1 MSKQS
6 YIEKGFIEVCKNRCP
21 EQSEKLISDM
31 NKRLAVL
38 RKETENESKA
48 MKFHLESQILPGIAT
63 YETLSAVM
71 CKEQALAEIH
81 RIVEL
86 HSLKMKKAVSKAA
99 RFAGMYERFP
109 KIFLK
114 ITQKTF
120 GRDAGFDYKIYDTDK
135 NTARLDMIKCPYH
148 IMTVRYGC
156 HELCVCF
163 CDSDDTAYGDIH
175 PKLRWHRTKTL
186 GRGNDCCDF
195 SLSYIKTE

>member
-6 YIEKGFIEVCKNRCP
+6 YIETGFIEICKTRYP
-21 EQSEKLISDM
+21 DRYETLISDM
-31 NKRLAVL
+31 NKRLALL

-48 MKFHLESQILPGIAT
+48 MKFHLESQILPGIA
-63 YETLSAVM
+63 
-71 CKEQALAEIH
+71 ALAEIH

-99 RFAGMYERFP
+99 RFAGMYKRFP

-156 HELCVCF
+156 PELCVCF
-163 CDSDDTAYGDIH
+163 CDSDDIAYGDIH
-175 PKLRWHRTKTL
+175 PKLKWHRSKTL

-195 SLSYIKTE
+195 SLSYIKSE

>member
-6 YIEKGFIEVCKNRCP
+6 YIETGFIEICKTRYP
-21 EQSEKLISDM
+21 DRYETLTSDM
-31 NKRLAVL
+31 NTRLAEL

-48 MKFHLESQILPGIAT
+48 MKFHLESQILPGIAA

-71 CKEQALAEIH
+71 GKEQALAEIH
-81 RIVEL
+81 RIVEI
-86 HSLKMKKAVSKAA
+86 HSLKMKKTVSKAA
-99 RFAGMYERFP
+99 GFAGMYKRFP

-135 NTARLDMIKCPYH
+135 NTAKLDMIKCPYQ

-156 HELCVCF
+156 PELCVCF
-163 CDSDDTAYGDIH
+163 CDSDDIAYGNIH
-175 PKLRWHRTKTL
+175 PKLKWHRSKTL

-195 SLSYIKTE
+195 SLSYIKNE

>member
-6 YIEKGFIEVCKNRCP
+6 YIEKGFIEVCKSRYS
-21 EQSEKLISDM
+21 EQSEKLITDM
-31 NKRLAVL
+31 NKRLGTL

-48 MKFHLESQILPGIAT
+48 MKFHLESQILPGIAA

-71 CKEQALAEIH
+71 GKEQALAEIH
-81 RIVEL
+81 RIVEI
-86 HSLKMKKAVSKAA
+86 HSLKMKKVVSKTA
-99 RFAGMYERFP
+99 RFAGMYKRIP

-114 ITQKTF
+114 VTQKTF

-135 NTARLDMIKCPYH
+135 NTAKLDMLKCPYRM
-148 IMTVRYGC
+148 MTVRYGC
-156 HELCVCF
+156 PELCVCF
-163 CDSDDTAYGDIH
+163 CDSDDIAYGDIH
-175 PKLRWHRTKTL
+175 PKLKWHRSMTL

>member
-6 YIEKGFIEVCKNRCP
+6 YIETGFIEVCKTHYP
-21 EQSEKLISDM
+21 ERSEKLISDM
-31 NKRLAVL
+31 NNRLSAL

-48 MKFHLESQILPGIAT
+48 MKLHLERQILPGIAA

-71 CKEQALAEIH
+71 GKEQALAEIH
-81 RIVEL
+81 RIVEVR
-86 HSLKMKKAVSKAA
+86 SYKIKKSVSKAA
-99 RFAGMYERFP
+99 RFAGMYKRIP

-114 ITQKTF
+114 VTQKTF

-148 IMTVRYGC
+148 SVTARYGC
-156 HELCVCF
+156 PELCVCF
-163 CDSDDTAYGDIH
+163 CDSDDITYGDIH
-175 PKLRWHRTKTL
+175 PKLKWQRNGTL

>member
-6 YIEKGFIEVCKNRCP
+6 YIETGFIKVCKMHYP
-21 EQSEKLISDM
+21 EHSEKLISDM
-31 NKRLAVL
+31 NNRLATL
-38 RKETENESKA
+38 RRETENESKA
-48 MKFHLESQILPGIAT
+48 MKFHLERQILPGIAA

-71 CKEQALAEIH
+71 GKEQALAEIH

-86 HSLKMKKAVSKAA
+86 HSEKIKKAISKAA
-99 RFAGMYERFP
+99 RFAGMYKRIP

-114 ITQKTF
+114 VTQKTF

-135 NTARLDMIKCPYH
+135 NTAKLDMIKCPYH
-148 IMTVRYGC
+148 LVTTRYGC
-156 HELCVCF
+156 PELCVCF
-163 CDSDDTAYGDIH
+163 CDSDDIAYGNIH
-175 PKLRWHRTKTL
+175 PKLKWQRNETL